1 MDKIKY
7 EKTKKNLIS
16 YRIISYNFKEK
27 HILLSCI
34 SFLSYKMQ
42 EMIKKIL
49 SLIDITFFDLGR
61 QFKWSYL
68 PPLMIYVAAGISGI
82 TGIVGTFFVK
92 DYLNLSAAFLASL
105 GFWAGIPW
113 ALKMPLGH
121 LVDLIWN
128 KKNYMVFVGA
138 ALISLSL
145 LIMYGLIIHTEKMSS
160 IIKIETWFVISVLLA
175 PIGYVVQDVVADAM
189 TVEAVPMV
197 DDNGQKFSKKEI
209 KIMHTTM
216 QTLGRFAIIGGT
228 VMVALVNVI
237 LFADADNLKQTEKIH
252 LYGSIYIYALFIPF
266 VSVIGVFLA
275 TYLKKQKIKK
285 LSKKGISEDQD
296 YTKHKKTSIN
306 WWILIGSLVFVIFTL
321 SIGLFK
327 VPYAQEI
334 VFIGS
339 MTIIIFLMSKLIK
352 ELPQNLR
359 FTVIGTAIIIF
370 IFRAMP
376 GPGPGLTW
384 FEIDELN
391 FNEQF
396 FSILSLLASILT
408 LVGIILLRPFMA
420 KNSIAK
426 IIVILS
432 IAGSILFIPSVGMYY
447 GFHNWT
453 SSLTNGV
460 VDAKFIAIINTALE
474 SPLGQVSMI
483 PLLAWIAK
491 NAPSHL
497 KATFFAVFASFT
509 NLALSASAL
518 GTKYINEIYI
528 VTREVK
534 DKVTN
539 SILSNADYSELGFIL
554 ITVTVLTLIVPIL
567 FVLIIQKTKYNTSE

>member
-1 MDKIKY
+1 MNKVLK
-7 EKTKKNLIS
+7 
-16 YRIISYNFKEK
+16 
-27 HILLSCI
+27 
-34 SFLSYKMQ
+34 FLDS
-42 EMIKKIL
+42 
-49 SLIDITFFDLGR
+49 TFLDLGR
-61 QFKWSYL
+61 EFKWTYL
-68 PPLMIYVAAGISGI
+68 PPLMVYMAAGISGL

-92 DYLNLSAAFLASL
+92 DYLNLSAAFLAGL

-121 LVDLIWN
+121 LVDLIWER
-128 KKNYMVFVGA
+128 KNYMVYLGA
-138 ALISLSL
+138 SLIALSL
-145 LIMYGLIIHTEKMSS
+145 MIMYGLIIHTETMSEIFS
-160 IIKIETWFVISVLLA
+160 VETWFVISVILA
-175 PIGYVVQDVVADAM
+175 PVGYVVQDVVADAM
-189 TVEAVPMV
+189 TVEAVPLS
-197 DDNGQKFSKKEI
+197 DEQGIDYSKDQV

-228 VMVALVNVI
+228 VLVALVNVI
-237 LFADADNLKQTEKIH
+237 LFRDVESLEQSEKIN
-252 LYGSIYIYALFIPF
+252 LYGTIYLYALVIPL
-266 VSVIGVFLA
+266 VSIFGVILA
-275 TYLKKQKIKK
+275 NYLRQKKIKILESQGLELK
-285 LSKKGISEDQD
+285 VERGNE
-296 YTKHKKTSIN
+296 KTEIN
-306 WWILIGSLVFVIFTL
+306 WWILGGSLVFVIFTL
-321 SIGLFK
+321 SVGSFN
-327 VPYAQEI
+327 VPFAQEI

-339 MTIIIFLMSKLIK
+339 VIIILFLMFKLIK
-352 ELPQNLR
+352 ELPQELR
-359 FTVIGTAIIIF
+359 LTIVGTAVIIF

-384 FEIDELN
+384 FEIDQLG

-408 LVGIILLRPFMA
+408 LAGIVLLRPFMA

-426 IIVILS
+426 IIVVLS
-432 IAGSILFIPSVGMYY
+432 IAGAILFLPSVGMYY

-453 SSLTNGV
+453 SSLTGGV
-460 VDAKFIAIINTALE
+460 VDAKFIALINTALE

-518 GTKYINEIYI
+518 GTKYLNEIFT

-534 DKVTN
+534 DKVSGKIQTT
-539 SILSNADYSELGFIL
+539 ADYSELGIL
-554 ITVTVLTLIVPIL
+554 LIVVTLLTLILPIF
-567 FVLIIQKTKYNTSE
+567 FVFIVNNSKFKTSE

>member
-1 MDKIKY
+1 M
-7 EKTKKNLIS
+7 N
-16 YRIISYNFKEK
+16 
-27 HILLSCI
+27 
-34 SFLSYKMQ
+34 
-42 EMIKKIL
+42 KIL
-49 SLIDITFFDLGR
+49 KFFDSTFLDLGR
-61 QFKWSYL
+61 EFKWTYL
-68 PPLMIYVAAGISGI
+68 PPLMVYMAAGISGL

-92 DYLNLSAAFLASL
+92 DYLNLSAAFLAGL

-121 LVDLIWN
+121 LVDLIWER
-128 KKNYMVFVGA
+128 KNYMVYLGA
-138 ALISLSL
+138 SLIALSL
-145 LIMYGLIIHTEKMSS
+145 MIMYGLIIHTETMSEIFS
-160 IIKIETWFVISVLLA
+160 VETWFVISVILA
-175 PIGYVVQDVVADAM
+175 PVGYVVQDVVADAM
-189 TVEAVPMV
+189 TVEAVPLS
-197 DDNGQKFSKKEI
+197 DEQGTDYSKDQV

-228 VMVALVNVI
+228 VLVALVNVI
-237 LFADADNLKQTEKIH
+237 LFRDVESLEQSEKIN
-252 LYGSIYIYALFIPF
+252 LYGTIYLYALVIPL
-266 VSVIGVFLA
+266 VSIFGVILA
-275 TYLKKQKIKK
+275 NYLREKKIKILK
-285 LSKKGISEDQD
+285 SQGLEFKEERGNE
-296 YTKHKKTSIN
+296 KTEIN
-306 WWILIGSLVFVIFTL
+306 WWILGGSLVFVIFTL
-321 SIGLFK
+321 SVGSFN
-327 VPYAQEI
+327 VPFAQEI

-339 MTIIIFLMSKLIK
+339 VIIILFLMFKLIK
-352 ELPQNLR
+352 ELPQELR
-359 FTVIGTAIIIF
+359 LTIVGTAVIIF

-384 FEIDELN
+384 FEIDQLG

-408 LVGIILLRPFMA
+408 LAGIVLLRPFMA

-426 IIVILS
+426 IIVVLS
-432 IAGSILFIPSVGMYY
+432 IAGAILFLPSVGMYY

-453 SSLTNGV
+453 SSLTGGV
-460 VDAKFIAIINTALE
+460 VDAKFIALINTALE

-518 GTKYINEIYI
+518 GTKYLNEIFT

-534 DKVTN
+534 DKVSGDIQTT
-539 SILSNADYSELGFIL
+539 ADYSELGIL
-554 ITVTVLTLIVPIL
+554 LIVVTILTLILPIL
-567 FVLIIQKTKYNTSE
+567 FVFIINNSKYKTAE

>member
-1 MDKIKY
+1 MSDKILRFIDS
-7 EKTKKNLIS
+7 TLI
-16 YRIISYNFKEK
+16 
-27 HILLSCI
+27 
-34 SFLSYKMQ
+34 
-42 EMIKKIL
+42 
-49 SLIDITFFDLGR
+49 DLGR
-61 QFKWSYL
+61 QFKWTYL
-68 PPLMIYVAAGISGI
+68 PPLMIYLAAGISGL

-92 DYLNLSAAFLASL
+92 DYLNLSAAFLAGL

-138 ALISLSL
+138 SLISLSL
-145 LIMYGLIIHTEKMSS
+145 IIMYGLIIHTEWMSS
-160 IIKIETWFVISVLLA
+160 ILSVETWFVISVLLA

-189 TVEAVPMV
+189 TVEAVPLV
-197 DDNGQKFSKKEI
+197 DDSGNKFSRDEI
-209 KIMHTTM
+209 KLMHTTM

-228 VMVALVNVI
+228 VLVALANVI
-237 LFADADNLKQTEKIH
+237 LFKGVDELEQADKIS
-252 LYGSIYIYALFIPF
+252 LYGSIYIYALIIPI
-266 VSVIGVFLA
+266 VSVLGIFLA
-275 TYLKKQKIKK
+275 SYLKNQKIRK
-285 LSKKGISEDQD
+285 LIEQGLEGDQD
-296 YTKHKKTSIN
+296 YAPSEKTEVN
-306 WWILIGSLVFVIFTL
+306 WWILGGSLVFVIFTL
-321 SIGLFK
+321 GIGSFK
-327 VPYAQEI
+327 VPFAQEI
-334 VFIGS
+334 VFVGS
-339 MTIIIFLMSKLIK
+339 MAIILFLMNKLVK
-352 ELPQNLR
+352 ELPQDLR
-359 FTVIGTAIIIF
+359 LTVVGTAIIIF

-376 GPGPGLTW
+376 GPGPGLSW
-384 FEIDELN
+384 FEIDVLE

-396 FSILSLLASILT
+396 FSVLSLIASVLT

-420 KNSIAK
+420 NNSIAR

-432 IAGSILFIPSVGMYY
+432 VAGAILFLPSVGMYY

-453 SSLTNGV
+453 SSITNGV
-460 VDAKFIAIINTALE
+460 VDAKFIAILNTALE

-518 GTKYINEIYI
+518 GTKYLNEIYVI
-528 VTREVK
+528 TREVK

-539 SILSNADYSELGFIL
+539 AILTTADYSDLGILL
-554 ITVTVLTLIVPIL
+554 ITVTLITLIIPIV
-567 FVLIIQKTKYNTSE
+567 FVVIIQKTKFKTSE

>member
-1 MDKIKY
+1 MS
-7 EKTKKNLIS
+7 N
-16 YRIISYNFKEK
+16 
-27 HILLSCI
+27 
-34 SFLSYKMQ
+34 
-42 EMIKKIL
+42 KIL
-49 SLIDITFFDLGR
+49 RFIDSTLIDLGR
-61 QFKWSYL
+61 QFKWTYL
-68 PPLMIYVAAGISGI
+68 PPLMIYLAAGISGL

-92 DYLNLSAAFLASL
+92 DYLNLSAAFLAGL

-138 ALISLSL
+138 SLISLSL
-145 LIMYGLIIHTEKMSS
+145 IIMYGLIIHTEWMSS
-160 IIKIETWFVISVLLA
+160 ILSVETWFVISVLLA

-189 TVEAVPMV
+189 TVEAVPLV
-197 DDNGQKFSKKEI
+197 DDNGNKFSRDEI
-209 KIMHTTM
+209 KLMHTTM

-228 VMVALVNVI
+228 VLVALANVI
-237 LFADADNLKQTEKIH
+237 LFKGVDELEQVDKIS
-252 LYGSIYIYALFIPF
+252 LYGSIYIYALIIPI
-266 VSVIGVFLA
+266 VSVLGIFLA
-275 TYLKKQKIKK
+275 SYLKNQKKRK
-285 LSKKGISEDQD
+285 LIEQGLEGDQD
-296 YTKHKKTSIN
+296 YAPSEKTEVN
-306 WWILIGSLVFVIFTL
+306 WWILGGSLVFVIFTL
-321 SIGLFK
+321 GIGSFK
-327 VPYAQEI
+327 VPFAQEI
-334 VFIGS
+334 VFVGS
-339 MTIIIFLMSKLIK
+339 MAIILFLMNKLVK
-352 ELPQNLR
+352 ELPQDLR
-359 FTVIGTAIIIF
+359 LTVVGTAIIIF

-376 GPGPGLTW
+376 GPGPGLSW
-384 FEIDELN
+384 FEIDVLE

-396 FSILSLLASILT
+396 FSVLSLIASVLT

-420 KNSIAK
+420 NNSIAR

-432 IAGSILFIPSVGMYY
+432 VAGAILFLPSVGMYY

-453 SSLTNGV
+453 SSITNGV
-460 VDAKFIAIINTALE
+460 VDAKFIAILNTALE

-518 GTKYINEIYI
+518 GTKYLNEIYVI
-528 VTREVK
+528 TREVK

-539 SILSNADYSELGFIL
+539 AILTTADYSDLGILL
-554 ITVTVLTLIVPIL
+554 ITVTLITLIIPIV
-567 FVLIIQKTKYNTSE
+567 FVVIIQKTKFKTSE